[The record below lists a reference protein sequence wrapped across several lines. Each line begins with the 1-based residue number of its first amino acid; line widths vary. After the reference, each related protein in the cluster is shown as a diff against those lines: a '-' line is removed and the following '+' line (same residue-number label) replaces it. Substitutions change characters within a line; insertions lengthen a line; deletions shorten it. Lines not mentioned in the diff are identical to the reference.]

1 MAVSM
6 NKGLVRVG
14 IFLSVLWII
23 AVGVYAAAE
32 GNHRNDACAITPNA
46 GYCHY
51 KFWAWVAP
59 QSSVQTTRPR
69 ADETSEERL
78 KRAIVK
84 TIVTAID
91 EVQAREF
98 RLQPD
103 RLLIGMFA
111 PLAVMWGLGFGLAW
125 VVQGFRQPK

>member
-1 MAVSM
+1 MAASV
-6 NKGLVRVG
+6 NKGLIRAG

-23 AVGVYAAAE
+23 AVGIYAAAE
-32 GNHRNDACAITPNA
+32 GNRRNDACALTPNA
-46 GYCHY
+46 GYCQHM
-51 KFWAWVAP
+51 FWAWGAP
-59 QSSVQTTRPR
+59 PSSVRTEKPNP
-69 ADETSEERL
+69 AETSEERL

-111 PLAVMWGLGFGLAW
+111 PLAVLWGLGFGLTW
-125 VVQGFRQPK
+125 VAQGFRQPK

>member
-1 MAVSM
+1 MSLSV
-6 NKGLVRVG
+6 NKGLVRAG

-23 AVGVYAAAE
+23 AVGVYAAME
-32 GNHRNDACAITPNA
+32 GNHRSEACAIAPRA
-46 GYCHY
+46 GYCDY

-59 QSSVQTTRPR
+59 PSSVQTSKPR
-69 ADETSEERL
+69 EDETSEERL

-125 VVQGFRQPK
+125 VAQGFRQPK